1 MRGEGPRDQFCRAL
15 APWRTDRLAD
25 HNYSVWF
32 SEDSR
37 RFHRL
42 QWGGCTVVRTRDRER
57 FGRALALHIGGH
69 GAPSS
74 GLLRT
79 DGVVAVHDGQAMV
92 LPSALRRNI
101 DRFERP
107 LRGGGVMLHDGP
119 WVDFDPYR
127 SEVVLEPPGLP
138 AASFD
143 DIVSRLPPPPRPD
156 PVPGPGRYPLAAWY
170 FSSSIR
176 AQRPIS
182 KADAVA
188 TVLRAMVSPLSD
200 DGQLRALGAT
210 FERTRFAR
218 LPLVTPRELLDQII
232 P

>member
-1 MRGEGPRDQFCRAL
+1 MRGEGPRDRFLRAL
-15 APWRTDRLAD
+15 EPWRTDRIAN

-32 SEDSR
+32 SEDRR
-37 RFHRL
+37 RFQRL
-42 QWGGCTVVRTRDRER
+42 QWGGCTVVRTRDPER

-79 DGVVAVHDGQAMV
+79 DGVVAVHDGQATV
-92 LPSALRRNI
+92 LPAALRPSI

-107 LRGGGVMLHDGP
+107 LRDGGVMLHDAP
-119 WVDFDPYR
+119 WVDLDPYR
-127 SEVVLEPPGLP
+127 AEVVVEPPRLP
-138 AASFD
+138 AAWFD
-143 DIVSRLPPPPRPD
+143 DIVSRLPPPRRPD
-156 PVPGPGRYPLAAWY
+156 PVPGPGRYRLAAWH
-170 FSSSIR
+170 FPSSIR
-176 AQRPIS
+176 AQRPMS

-188 TVLRAMVSPLSD
+188 AVLSAMVSSLSD

-210 FERTRFAR
+210 FERTPFGR
-218 LPLVTPRELLDQII
+218 LPLRTPRELLDQIT